1 MEKKITDGA
10 NDRPKNE
17 TIAQSGAGA
26 PDDVGAPVEVS
37 DEEVERVRQKLLGEK
52 AQDSLK
58 KEVNEATDLPQKGS
72 A

>member
-26 PDDVGAPVEVS
+26 PDDVGTPVEVS
-37 DEEVERVRQKLLGEK
+37 DEEVERVR
-52 AQDSLK
+52 
-58 KEVNEATDLPQKGS
+58 
-72 A
+72 